1 MCDGNLIAV
10 AREGGQCGNAPE
22 EGPAQEA
29 PPLVWSAPHRRP
41 HVHRHSPVQERD
53 TRRVV

>member
-1 MCDGNLIAV
+1 LIAV

-53 TRRVV
+53 PRRVV